1 MLRAIH
7 VDIWQKQTKFWKAII
22 LQLKNKKNVYMAD
35 SC

>member
-22 LQLKNKKNVYMAD
+22 LQLKNKFKKI
-35 SC
+35 